1 MAAAA
6 RRREGWAEE
15 RLSAKDR
22 RLRLVARKQIG
33 QNQPDFNAHKNKTEN
48 CENINA
54 DLLIVISRFHP
65 IWDWMT

>member
-1 MAAAA
+1 MTAAA

-33 QNQPDFNAHKNKTEN
+33 QWFQDYNGPEKIKLQNWQNKNAY
-48 CENINA
+48 
-54 DLLIVISRFHP
+54 SS
-65 IWDWMT
+65 

>member
-6 RRREGWAEE
+6 RRRERGAEE

-33 QNQPDFNAHKNKTEN
+33 QKQLNFNAHKK
-48 CENINA
+48 
-54 DLLIVISRFHP
+54 
-65 IWDWMT
+65 